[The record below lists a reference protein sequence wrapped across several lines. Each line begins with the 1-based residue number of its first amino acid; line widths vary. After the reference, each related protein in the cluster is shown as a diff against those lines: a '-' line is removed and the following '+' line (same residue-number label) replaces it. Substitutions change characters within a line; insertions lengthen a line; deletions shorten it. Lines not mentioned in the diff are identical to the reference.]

1 MMKVFVSILMSVL
14 FLSSCVKQEPK
25 PQKPNPSTPIIT
37 NPVPTDSTLSLAGQT
52 WVVTKVQYTDAT
64 EPENRSDTLV
74 FINTSDYTF
83 NGYPRKYDL
92 EVTTTNYK
100 LSLYNTPWLETGN
113 ITVSLPS
120 SFNLFGVIDGLDFY
134 DIFNSSRK
142 VKLWITKI

>member
-1 MMKVFVSILMSVL
+1 MKVFVSILMSVL

-25 PQKPNPSTPIIT
+25 PQQPNPPTPIIT

-64 EPENRSDTLV
+64 KPENRSDTLV

-92 EVTTTNYK
+92 DPTTTNYK

>member
-1 MMKVFVSILMSVL
+1 MKYILSTILALSVM
-14 FLSSCVKQEPK
+14 SCVKQEFTS
-25 PQKPNPSTPIIT
+25 QKPNDSVPIIT
-37 NPVPTDSTLSLAGQT
+37 NPQPVDSTLSLAGQT
-52 WVVTKVQYTDAT
+52 WVVTKIQYTDAT

-74 FINTSDYTF
+74 FISADDYKF

-92 EVTTTNYK
+92 DATPTSYK

-134 DIFNSSRK
+134 DIFNTSRK
-142 VKLWITKI
+142 VKLWMTRL